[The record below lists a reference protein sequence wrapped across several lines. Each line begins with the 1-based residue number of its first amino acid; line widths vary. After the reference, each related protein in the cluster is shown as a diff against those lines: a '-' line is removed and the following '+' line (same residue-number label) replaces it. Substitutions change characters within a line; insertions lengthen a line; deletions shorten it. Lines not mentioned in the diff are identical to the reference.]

1 MSALT
6 EVLDEIGYLN
16 PIPIGTTGI
25 SAGNACC
32 WSAVNPEIVLASE
45 LKNSAL
51 KWLQSRFIFNT
62 LNPNPANNILNISVD
77 GFPANNRSTISLLS
91 VSGVVIKTIRSS
103 SLNKITQMNVSSLS
117 AGVYY
122 IKVMNGGKILYKQ
135 FVKI

>member
-1 MSALT
+1 VATDNNGMTTTSAPIAIS
-6 EVLDEIGYLN
+6 VGSVAIAMARGGKLN
-16 PIPIGTTGI
+16 F
-25 SAGNACC
+25 SA
-32 WSAVNPEIVLASE
+32 NPLSLSV
-45 LKNSAL
+45 
-51 KWLQSRFIFNT
+51 
-62 LNPNPANNILNISVD
+62 NPNPANNILNISVD